1 MERRDIVAR
10 LEEEAA
16 RIAAAHDG
24 LANPAR
30 VLILAALMAL
40 GGEAS
45 WSDLKKALELVYGE
59 VNPNFLAFHLRRLIS
74 SGIVGKAALEEPRYV
89 LEDEGLAKEV
99 KPLAEMFRSLLE
111 VRSAE
116 HP

>member
-1 MERRDIVAR
+1 MRRSSTVAK
-10 LEEEAA
+10 LEEEAV
-16 RIAAAHDG
+16 RIAATHEG

-45 WSDLKKALELVYGE
+45 WSDLKKALELVYGK

-74 SGIVGKAALEEPRYV
+74 SGIIDKAALEEPRYV
-89 LEDEGLAKEV
+89 LKDENLVKELKLLADT
-99 KPLAEMFRSLLE
+99 FRGLLE
-111 VRSAE
+111 VRDTE
-116 HP
+116 HS